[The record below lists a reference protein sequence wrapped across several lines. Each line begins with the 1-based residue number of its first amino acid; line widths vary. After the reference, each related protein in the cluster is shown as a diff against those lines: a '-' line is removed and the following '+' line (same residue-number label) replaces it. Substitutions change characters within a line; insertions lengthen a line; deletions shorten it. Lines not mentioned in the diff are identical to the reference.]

1 MSKVSF
7 LRVLARLHPNVWE
20 WIDPHLPIIS
30 VGRSFDRVELNPQ
43 PLPPL
48 ERLASRVQGATRAI
62 ADVVIGASYVGADVD
77 GMLREIGD
85 ELCPRPPGPP
95 IPWPRRWPTPWPP
108 GEPYP
113 IDLELITAAVQA
125 EAAVVFGSYA
135 ADIEDE
141 ALSGAFAELADRLF
155 DASVYDARQ

>member
-1 MSKVSF
+1 
-7 LRVLARLHPNVWE
+7 
-20 WIDPHLPIIS
+20 
-30 VGRSFDRVELNPQ
+30 VG
-43 PLPPL
+43 
-48 ERLASRVQGATRAI
+48 
-62 ADVVIGASYVGADVD
+62 

-95 IPWPRRWPTPWPP
+95 IPWPP

-113 IDLELITAAVQA
+113 IDLQLIAAAVQG